1 MFGKEDN
8 TYNELR
14 ENSINKW
21 LEDMSKHED
30 ITVRGG
36 TKVTIEYLADLK
48 KKIQALEEKNILKD
62 KYLKKLKLASK

>member
-8 TYNELR
+8 SYDEIR
-14 ENSINKW
+14 EQSIRQW

-36 TKVTIEYLADLK
+36 VAVTKAYLDNLKSKIEM
-48 KKIQALEEKNILKD
+48 LENKNSVKD
-62 KYLKKLKLASK
+62 KYLKKLKNKK